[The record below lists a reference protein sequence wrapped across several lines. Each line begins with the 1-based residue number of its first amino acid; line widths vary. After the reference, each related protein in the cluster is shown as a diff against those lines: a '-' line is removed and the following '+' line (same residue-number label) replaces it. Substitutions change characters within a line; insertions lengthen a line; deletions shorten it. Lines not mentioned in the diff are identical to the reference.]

1 MYKYTNQ
8 FELKVIEFY
17 RKNIILKKEKFT
29 NNDKFV
35 ILLRKKVYCDI
46 KYNRKI

>member
-1 MYKYTNQ
+1 MYKYTDQ

-17 RKNIILKKEKFT
+17 RKNIILKKKLT

-35 ILLRKKVYCDI
+35 ILLRKKVFCDI
-46 KYNRKI
+46 K